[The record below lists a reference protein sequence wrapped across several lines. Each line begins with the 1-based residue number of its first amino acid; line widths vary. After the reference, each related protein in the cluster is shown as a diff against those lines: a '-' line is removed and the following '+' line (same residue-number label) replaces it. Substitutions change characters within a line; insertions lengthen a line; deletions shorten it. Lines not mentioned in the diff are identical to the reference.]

1 MNSKNSLR
9 ILFCMV
15 LTMMCLIGSATN
27 YTILFLNTPSVEIG
41 GKAFK
46 VGDSFTEKEISSIK
60 WKSNKQLIKVRNESS
75 KRTLVLTQ
83 RNMNES
89 EGPSLKNYLT
99 KKKILA
105 ARSYNDLPVK
115 TVQLLDSINF
125 DISETVK
132 DSIKYIAVW
141 HDGDFRVRTL
151 LPLSGDRKSLSL
163 TRSIYGHHTP
173 REAEISILKY
183 DLKKDTEPEQLGYML
198 IEPLPFVLP

>member
-15 LTMMCLIGSATN
+15 LTMTCLLVSATN
-27 YTILFLNTPSVEIG
+27 FTILFLNTPSVQIG
-41 GKAFK
+41 GKTLK
-46 VGDSFTEKEISSIK
+46 VGDSFSESDISSIK

-83 RNMNES
+83 RNSES

-105 ARSYNDLPVK
+105 ARSYSDLPVK
-115 TVQLLDSINF
+115 TAQLLDSISF
-125 DISETVK
+125 DITETVK

-141 HDGDFRVRTL
+141 HDGDYRVRTL
-151 LPLSGDRKSLSL
+151 LPLSGDKKRLCL

-183 DLKKDTEPEQLGYML
+183 DLKNDSEPENLGYML